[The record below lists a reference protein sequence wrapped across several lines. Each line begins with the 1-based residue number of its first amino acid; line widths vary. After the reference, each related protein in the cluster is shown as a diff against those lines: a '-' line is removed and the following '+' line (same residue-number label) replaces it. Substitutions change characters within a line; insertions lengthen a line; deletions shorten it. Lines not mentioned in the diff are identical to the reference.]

1 MIEDIVIMS
10 CIDKNEKVYVLG
22 YSVKECQLTII
33 ENTSEPVDIEIVPY
47 KDYSNIK
54 LFQENENEAM
64 TLMDYIQ
71 VVNDHFPHVIEG

>member
-1 MIEDIVIMS
+1 MS